1 MKTTL
6 YVKELNDGNEEVVNI
21 ATVDYSNDPI
31 VSINH
36 ISNRILQLYKD
47 IEYQN
52 VTPYIEEQK

>member
-6 YVKELNDGNEEVVNI
+6 YVKELDDGNEEIVDI
-21 ATVDYSNDPI
+21 ATVDYSDNPI

-47 IEYQN
+47 IEDQN
-52 VTPYIEEQK
+52 VTPYIEE